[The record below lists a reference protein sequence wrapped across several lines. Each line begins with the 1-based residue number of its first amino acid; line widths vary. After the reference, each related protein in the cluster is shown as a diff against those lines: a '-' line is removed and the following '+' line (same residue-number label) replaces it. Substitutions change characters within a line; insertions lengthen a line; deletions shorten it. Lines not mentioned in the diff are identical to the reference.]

1 MQRRRTRN
9 TPKLYLSSRLHWATR
24 LLFVTNWTWRYNVH
38 PSPLRMLFLF
48 GWPPC
53 QRSDMTLVEV
63 SQHAY
68 DYLYI
73 RTIVLFVFL
82 RNSCKPDMVLVYI
95 LLNKLC
101 LSLSE
106 SESESDF
113 DIPHVSFRCR
123 PIADSDMERFDYTQ
137 LKVSIK
143 SFLNNCSSS
152 PNPDNTLKRQIISTE
167 WRIYASINWAIIGSD
182 NGWSPV
188 HCQAITWTKAGVS
201 LNGPIGRNV
210 KRHFNQNIK
219 KKAFKEIS
227 LKILSVNGGHFVSAC
242 VCQQRTSWWVVYTE
256 FQGNFYPC
264 EYNRKCEYF

>member
-38 PSPLRMLFLF
+38 PSPLRMLFIF

-101 LSLSE
+101 LSLSHVWKITRMKSYMYE
-106 SESESDF
+106 KLHVWKVTHIEYWALIGALLYTYGFFHGTF
-113 DIPHVSFRCR
+113 D
-123 PIADSDMERFDYTQ
+123 
-137 LKVSIK
+137 
-143 SFLNNCSSS
+143 
-152 PNPDNTLKRQIISTE
+152 
-167 WRIYASINWAIIGSD
+167 
-182 NGWSPV
+182 
-188 HCQAITWTKAGVS
+188 
-201 LNGPIGRNV
+201 
-210 KRHFNQNIK
+210 
-219 KKAFKEIS
+219 
-227 LKILSVNGGHFVSAC
+227 
-242 VCQQRTSWWVVYTE
+242 
-256 FQGNFYPC
+256 
-264 EYNRKCEYF
+264 KC

>member
-9 TPKLYLSSRLHWATR
+9 APKLSLSSRLHWATR

-68 DYLYI
+68 DYSYI

-101 LSLSE
+101 LSLSLYRTIFWHVLLFSVQGRLQGYHRHWLLSWSNRSGWGCGQRWGLWPGHQIYGRTDTE
-106 SESESDF
+106 LYNLINSSRPSDAYMRQWS
-113 DIPHVSFRCR
+113 DHHWFR
-123 PIADSDMERFDYTQ
+123 
-137 LKVSIK
+137 
-143 SFLNNCSSS
+143 
-152 PNPDNTLKRQIISTE
+152 
-167 WRIYASINWAIIGSD
+167 
-182 NGWSPV
+182 
-188 HCQAITWTKAGVS
+188 
-201 LNGPIGRNV
+201 
-210 KRHFNQNIK
+210 
-219 KKAFKEIS
+219 
-227 LKILSVNGGHFVSAC
+227 
-242 VCQQRTSWWVVYTE
+242 
-256 FQGNFYPC
+256 
-264 EYNRKCEYF
+264 